1 MRSRM
6 CSRQIK
12 PSLEK
17 GTPVHWCPQLPVH
30 GSLGT
35 HTMPIC
41 ASSLF
46 WGEWV
51 PSRSS
56 VEQQIALRVTV
67 LERVREGWIG
77 MPNDLDLAVR
87 VLPQGDVHNKAR
99 VHVRHQRSEVINA
112 ERVFVHAGT
121 RMRKR
126 SRCKTASSHRL
137 NLFACCVNFRHAVA
151 SICGGR

>member
-1 MRSRM
+1 M

-35 HTMPIC
+35 HAMPIC

-56 VEQQIALRVTV
+56 VEQQITLRVTV
-67 LERVREGWIG
+67 LVRVREGWIG

-87 VLPQGDVHNKAR
+87 VLPQGDVHSKTR
-99 VHVRHQRSEVINA
+99 EHVRHQRSEAIHA
-112 ERVFVHAGT
+112 EGEFVHANT
-121 RMRKR
+121 RNAEKVQVQD
-126 SRCKTASSHRL
+126 SLLAQTEL
-137 NLFACCVNFRHAVA
+137 VGLL
-151 SICGGR
+151 